1 LRNSRALADDT
12 DVTLLSKLRRVLVVL
27 VALLGAGLIATVVLR
42 DERSILP
49 KDLASARRAFSSTPL
64 PPGFRRVA
72 CADTSFGCYRGGAV
86 LQPASRQRAVSLVQG
101 FGASAVSMERP
112 CLVKHGR
119 GDPARTALL
128 CTGSARIGKYT
139 PHVTVLSV
147 PPDQPRAA
155 YTEVEFGGG
164 FVRVSVLSSLWDCRD
179 EILC

>member
-1 LRNSRALADDT
+1 MLSNARCCERLRGNVESAPRRPLRNSRALADDT

-86 LQPASRQRAVSLVQG
+86 
-101 FGASAVSMERP
+101 
-112 CLVKHGR
+112 
-119 GDPARTALL
+119 
-128 CTGSARIGKYT
+128 
-139 PHVTVLSV
+139 
-147 PPDQPRAA
+147 
-155 YTEVEFGGG
+155 
-164 FVRVSVLSSLWDCRD
+164 
-179 EILC
+179 